1 MKCKGCVHRRPLSS
15 APSNDNACHYC
26 IDTEEPRGCSVEEC
40 FKKKIHYTT
49 QRKLTFSQEKAKLG
63 GMAKSIRGKL
73 NA

>member
-1 MKCKGCVHRRPLSS
+1 MKCPGCAFRRAEYKGDKVGL
-15 APSNDNACHYC
+15 CHYC
-26 IDTEEPRGCSVEEC
+26 HDTGNPRGCSVEEC